1 MIHTTTSGREIV
13 PLYLV
18 AISREEDLISVKAEG
33 LVTFMLMD
41 HASYSP
47 LHLSIF
53 QSL

>member
-1 MIHTTTSGREIV
+1 MHKITRKRDIV

-18 AISREEDLISVKAEG
+18 AISGEEDLINVKAEG

-41 HASYSP
+41 YASYSP